1 MNYVHMLNPG
11 KNIVEMNV
19 QLLRQIANYQILY
32 SACCKDLGLLRGKIG
47 ISLFFFFIMLIF
59 VEIRFIVTMQMN

>member
-1 MNYVHMLNPG
+1 MNYVHMLNLG
-11 KNIVEMNV
+11 KNIVGMNG
-19 QLLRQIANYQILY
+19 QLLRQIANYQILH

-47 ISLFFFFIMLIF
+47 ISLFFFIMLIF

>member
-11 KNIVEMNV
+11 KNIVEMNG

-32 SACCKDLGLLRGKIG
+32 SACCKDLGLLRGK
-47 ISLFFFFIMLIF
+47 
-59 VEIRFIVTMQMN
+59 

>member
-1 MNYVHMLNPG
+1 MLNPG
-11 KNIVEMNV
+11 KNIVEMNG

-47 ISLFFFFIMLIF
+47 ISLFFFHYAPILFP
-59 VEIRFIVTMQMN
+59 QSQ